1 MNVNIFVGL
10 LIAVMAI
17 YFGAPDV
24 RQDVMVYLDANSFIL
39 VFFGTVGSSLIST
52 SFADFKGLSK
62 LLKNLF
68 FPSKRQL
75 ALQEAIDIM
84 IKVSQDAQSVSRQAL
99 PNSIKGQT
107 DSFLI
112 RSIDMVAAG
121 LDKEFIVQTLET
133 DIDEIRNRHAKKVTT
148 VRTMG
153 SFAPMFG
160 MAGTVIGVIQVL
172 KNVTDIDNI
181 VSGMALALMTTLYG
195 LFFSSIFFI
204 PLSNKLKNLSEQEVL
219 TKQII
224 SQGIE
229 MIMDKEIPLKV
240 EKYLTAYVQS
250 TQKEEASKK

>member
-10 LIAVMAI
+10 LIALMAI

-24 RQDVMVYLDANSFIL
+24 RTDVMVYLDANSFIL

-52 SFADFKGLSK
+52 SFSDFKGLSQ

-68 FPSKRQL
+68 FPSTKQL
-75 ALQEAIDIM
+75 PLVEAIDIM
-84 IKVSQDAQSVSRQAL
+84 IQLSKDAQSVSRQAL
-99 PNSIKGQT
+99 PDTIKGNS
-107 DSFLI
+107 DAFLI

-133 DIDEIRNRHAKKVTT
+133 DIDEIRSRHAKKVTT

-204 PLSNKLKNLSEQEVL
+204 PLSNKLKNLSEEEVL

-224 SQGIE
+224 AQGVE

-250 TQKEEASKK
+250 TQKEASSKK

>member
-1 MNVNIFVGL
+1 MNVNIFVGF
-10 LIAVMAI
+10 LIAMMAI

-24 RQDVMVYLDANSFIL
+24 REDVMVYLDANSFIL

-52 SFADFKGLSK
+52 SFADFKGLSQ
-62 LLKNLF
+62 LFKNLF
-68 FPSKRQL
+68 FPSTKQL
-75 ALQEAIDIM
+75 SLNEAIEIM
-84 IKVSQDAQSVSRQAL
+84 IKISQDAQSVSRQAL
-99 PNSIKGQT
+99 PDSIKGKK

-121 LDKEFIVQTLET
+121 LDKEFIVQTLDT
-133 DIDEIRNRHAKKVTT
+133 DIEEIRHRHSKKVNT

-204 PLSNKLKNLSEQEVL
+204 PLSNKLKSLSEQEIL

-224 SQGIE
+224 SQGVE

-250 TQKEEASKK
+250 SQKDKSSKK